1 MKKLKHCM
9 PQLRYLF
16 FYIKKIKRSGYIKYA
31 NSDLV
36 DCLWQIR
43 LNLMFSHK
51 NGIKL
56 TNAQIALMHRYKK
69 GLKQLLVAKSIEEKK
84 KKLSNDIIDILLTIF
99 IPWISKT
106 GLEQEKDV

>member
-1 MKKLKHCM
+1 MKTVKHCM
-9 PQLRYLF
+9 PQIRYLF
-16 FYIKKIKRSGYIKYA
+16 FYIKKIKRSGYVKYA

-36 DCLWQIR
+36 TCLWQIG

-56 TNAQIALMHRYKK
+56 TKSQINLMHRYKK
-69 GLKQLLVAKSIEEKK
+69 GLKQLLNAKSIEERKK
-84 KKLSNDIIDILLTIF
+84 CLTNDILDILLSIF

-106 GLEQEKDV
+106 GLEN